1 MQRRILSAILLLSL
15 FLSPAGAA
23 FAAPDAPQAVL
34 DACASVVRVEVDAT
48 DGYVYT
54 GSGFIVQNGADGTLI
69 VTNAHVVEDAA
80 TVSVWRD
87 REALQSAEVAALDTQ
102 VDLAVL
108 HVAEPLE
115 GPALPLSLEVE
126 RGMAVYA
133 IGYPG
138 AADGLSVQEAHARED
153 ATITDGLI
161 SAIRQAQAVSYG
173 PEIPLLQTNAALNPG
188 NSGGPLLNEAG
199 AVVGVNTYGVTDAQG
214 VFGAIATEQLL
225 ETLSLFGYAI
235 EPVPG
240 ARAGAGALVFLLP
253 AAVLLAAGA
262 CLAVLLTRRRRR
274 AARADA
280 AQAQAAPLPADEAE
294 PQAAPLLVDEAEA
307 QAAPLLVDEAQTQAA
322 PIAPDA
328 PETPITPAA
337 PAGGKRRR
345 WRWAVAGTAAGLLLL
360 AGLALGHVLVNH
372 QRART
377 AMREMDF
384 SAAQAAM
391 ERTLVGETLFRQ
403 DCSYID
409 AGLLLDARR
418 YDEAIAAFEAL
429 GTFEGAEG
437 CIREANYRKAA
448 RLADQQRYD
457 EAVALYES
465 LADYR
470 DSVNRALNTRL
481 RKANYFAEQQDYR
494 TAIDLYD
501 ALLDT
506 SRANEAEKLRAQ
518 AFYNWAYDLLRGG
531 QYLSAY
537 EKAQEAEGEFDMQ
550 EFYFQLQPLLYEE
563 MVDRYQTRAWNDV
576 LTRCEI
582 LDGYQYSD
590 WYFALA
596 TIHQSGAA
604 SPLAVERY
612 LLPYVGYED
621 VNELLMLNYDIAIS
635 FLAGSWLCYSGEGLQ
650 FDLEGNFGWALP
662 ANDFGDYWDIDHGTL
677 YFADSVTGDKCPVFE
692 ITILSNQSIRVY
704 SHLARK
710 SYTLYRV
717 S

>member
-188 NSGGPLLNEAG
+188 NSGGPLLSEAG

-240 ARAGAGALVFLLP
+240 ARAGAGALAFLLP

-307 QAAPLLVDEAQTQAA
+307 QAA

-481 RKANYFAEQQDYR
+481 RKANYCAEQQDYR

-604 SPLAVERY
+604 SPPRR
-612 LLPYVGYED
+612 G
-621 VNELLMLNYDIAIS
+621 
-635 FLAGSWLCYSGEGLQ
+635 
-650 FDLEGNFGWALP
+650 ALP
-662 ANDFGDYWDIDHGTL
+662 AAL
-677 YFADSVTGDKCPVFE
+677 CR
-692 ITILSNQSIRVY
+692 L
-704 SHLARK
+704 
-710 SYTLYRV
+710 
-717 S
+717 

>member
-188 NSGGPLLNEAG
+188 NSGGPLLSEAG

-240 ARAGAGALVFLLP
+240 ARAGARALVFLLP

-262 CLAVLLTRRRRR
+262 CLAVLLTHRRRR

-294 PQAAPLLVDEAEA
+294 PQAAPLPA
-307 QAAPLLVDEAQTQAA
+307 DEAQTQAA

-328 PETPITPAA
+328 PEAPITPAA

-481 RKANYFAEQQDYR
+481 RKANYCAEQQDYR

-650 FDLEGNFGWALP
+650 FDLEGNLGWALP